1 MVDTGG
7 LVRRLGEVHAAAHAG
22 GGVEVKDLLARK

>member
-7 LVRRLGEVHAAAHAG
+7 LVRQLGEVHAAAHAG
-22 GGVEVKDLLARK
+22 GSVEVKVLPALG